1 MFSDHTMVSVLLK
14 GTGVRPEVKITP
26 EDGIVPFGNVLV
38 GETSEKTFSIQNVS
52 SFPVN
57 FNLESLV
64 RGVEN
69 HRKQVPY
76 VLVPKQGTIP
86 ANESYEVK
94 IIFQPDH
101 VSNDF
106 FDVLLIDI
114 PNQINAKKIYLRG
127 QSYPRQVF
135 VREFAPHEWRPL
147 EELRRTYDQPLQHL
161 NPTGIR
167 KQIIMLEYLRDEDA
181 QQYEESNPFLF
192 EQDRARQIV
201 IGNCRLLDNKLEKN
215 GAYEFIQK
223 VSVLSSW
230 KQN

>member
-38 GETSEKTFSIQNVS
+38 GETAEKTFSIQNVS

-69 HRKQVPY
+69 HRKQVPF

-94 IIFQPDH
+94 IIF
-101 VSNDF
+101 
-106 FDVLLIDI
+106 
-114 PNQINAKKIYLRG
+114 
-127 QSYPRQVF
+127 
-135 VREFAPHEWRPL
+135 
-147 EELRRTYDQPLQHL
+147 
-161 NPTGIR
+161 
-167 KQIIMLEYLRDEDA
+167 
-181 QQYEESNPFLF
+181 
-192 EQDRARQIV
+192 
-201 IGNCRLLDNKLEKN
+201 
-215 GAYEFIQK
+215 
-223 VSVLSSW
+223 
-230 KQN
+230 